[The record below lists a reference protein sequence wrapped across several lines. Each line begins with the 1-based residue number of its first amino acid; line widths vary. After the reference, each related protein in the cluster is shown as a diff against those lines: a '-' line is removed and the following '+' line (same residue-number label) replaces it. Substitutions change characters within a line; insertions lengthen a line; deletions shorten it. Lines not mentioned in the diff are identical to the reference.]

1 MSKILKELKPVETE
15 SVEPVLEKLETTQ
28 KEPIATEP
36 EKVATKNQT
45 NSEKLD
51 ELYKLKE
58 ELKADIKDFDSSRKA
73 KMTYQE
79 AKAHRQEL
87 QRMRNKVGEVREKI
101 FELKQKINQEKK
113 TNQKIS
119 GTAVKQ
125 AKFLSLYKQG
135 FSITNITRHPDG
147 VRAEDLEKIMEQ
159 GFIEELDRLD
169 KRFIPMWNR
178 WKEKFLTKPTQLPE

>member
-1 MSKILKELKPVETE
+1 
-15 SVEPVLEKLETTQ
+15 
-28 KEPIATEP
+28 
-36 EKVATKNQT
+36 
-45 NSEKLD
+45 
-51 ELYKLKE
+51 
-58 ELKADIKDFDSSRKA
+58 
-73 KMTYQE
+73 MTYQE

-113 TNQKIS
+113 SNQKIS